1 MTLDTSYAFNIQI
14 RKWIVTKVYKRQ
26 KENVLSCQN
35 NESMAM
41 LISPVIT
48 NGVNFMMFQI
58 TLEPNRD
65 ASILV

>member
-58 TLEPNRD
+58 TLEPNQD

>member
-1 MTLDTSYAFNIQI
+1 MDSNQSVQTTK
-14 RKWIVTKVYKRQ
+14 RKRF
-26 KENVLSCQN
+26 ELSN

-58 TLEPNRD
+58 TLEPNQD